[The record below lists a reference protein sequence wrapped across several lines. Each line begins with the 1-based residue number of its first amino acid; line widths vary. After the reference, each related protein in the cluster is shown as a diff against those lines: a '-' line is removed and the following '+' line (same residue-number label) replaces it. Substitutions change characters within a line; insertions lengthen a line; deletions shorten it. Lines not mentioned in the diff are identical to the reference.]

1 MTCRRA
7 LRMVLVAGL
16 LLPAGVSM
24 ADVGS
29 VFKCHRGAHQSE
41 RRSTQGGGGQ
51 DADVNRQSIPE
62 FDPTAAGSIAAL
74 LMGGGVLLVRRRRVR

>member
-1 MTCRRA
+1 
-7 LRMVLVAGL
+7 MVLVAGL

-29 VFKCHRGAHQSE
+29 VFKCHRGAHQAE
-41 RRSTQGGGGQ
+41 RRSTEGGGGGQ
-51 DADVNRQSIPE
+51 NGDVDRQSIPE